1 MNRIMRKNILA
12 LCLSLGLATSAMA
25 EQTHWGYQGDNA
37 PENWGNLPDAQ
48 TCASGKTQSPID
60 IFDGKNNK
68 QLPALKFNY
77 QHADIKQIIDNG
89 HSLQFNFDANST
101 FSYENKTYKL
111 VQFHAHEPAEHT
123 INGVRYPLE
132 LHFVHQAADHSNLVI
147 AVFVQEGK
155 ENSYFEKLSVFKQL
169 VKNSSENT
177 DILFNP
183 EHIYPKNHS
192 YYRYT
197 GSLTTPPCSEPVT
210 WILFRQ
216 PITLSK
222 DEIEEIS
229 HYLPK
234 NNNRPVQPLNNRIIE
249 NN

>member
-1 MNRIMRKNILA
+1 MKKSILG
-12 LCLSLGLATSAMA
+12 LCLTLGLASSAMA
-25 EQTHWGYQGDNA
+25 QTHWGYQGDYA
-37 PENWGNLPDAQ
+37 PENWGKMSDAQ
-48 TCASGKTQSPID
+48 TCSTGKTQSPID
-60 IFDGKNNK
+60 IFDSKTNHK
-68 QLPALKFNY
+68 LPPLKFDY
-77 QHADIKQIIDNG
+77 RHADIKQIVDNG
-89 HSLQFNFDANST
+89 HSLQFNFDSNSNLT
-101 FSYENKTYKL
+101 YNNKTYTL

-123 INGVRYPLE
+123 INGIRYPLE
-132 LHFVHQAADHSNLVI
+132 LHFVHQAADHSNLVV
-147 AVFVQEGK
+147 AVFVQEGQQ
-155 ENSYFEKLSVFKQL
+155 NSYFEKLSVFKKL
-169 VKNSSENT
+169 AKNGSENT

-183 EHIYPKNHS
+183 EHLYPHNHS

-222 DEIEEIS
+222 AEIAEIAQ
-229 HYLPK
+229 YLPK

>member
-1 MNRIMRKNILA
+1 MGKIA
-12 LCLSLGLATSAMA
+12 
-25 EQTHWGYQGDNA
+25 
-37 PENWGNLPDAQ
+37 DAQ
-48 TCASGKTQSPID
+48 TCSTGKTQSPID
-60 IFDGKNNK
+60 IFDSKTNHK
-68 QLPALKFNY
+68 LPPLKFDY
-77 QHADIKQIIDNG
+77 RHADIKQIVDNG
-89 HSLQFNFDANST
+89 HSLQFNFDSSSNPT
-101 FSYENKTYKL
+101 YNNKTYTL

-123 INGVRYPLE
+123 INGIRYPLE
-132 LHFVHQAADHSNLVI
+132 LHFVHQAADHSNLVV
-147 AVFVQEGK
+147 AVFVQEGQQ
-155 ENSYFEKLSVFKQL
+155 NSYFEKLSVFKKL
-169 VKNSSENT
+169 AKNGSENT

-183 EHIYPKNHS
+183 EHLYPHNHS

-222 DEIEEIS
+222 AEIAEIAQ
-229 HYLPK
+229 YLPK

>member
-1 MNRIMRKNILA
+1 MGKIA
-12 LCLSLGLATSAMA
+12 
-25 EQTHWGYQGDNA
+25 
-37 PENWGNLPDAQ
+37 DAQ
-48 TCASGKTQSPID
+48 TCSTGKTQSPID
-60 IFDGKNNK
+60 IFDSKTNHK
-68 QLPALKFNY
+68 LPPLKFDY
-77 QHADIKQIIDNG
+77 RHADIKQIVDNG
-89 HSLQFNFDANST
+89 HSLQFNFDSNSNLT
-101 FSYENKTYKL
+101 YNNKTYTL

-123 INGVRYPLE
+123 INGIRYPLE
-132 LHFVHQAADHSNLVI
+132 LHFVHQAADHSNLVV
-147 AVFVQEGK
+147 AVFVQEGQQ
-155 ENSYFEKLSVFKQL
+155 NSYFEKLSVFKKL
-169 VKNSSENT
+169 AKNGSENT

-183 EHIYPKNHS
+183 EHLYPHNHS

-222 DEIEEIS
+222 AEIAEIAQ
-229 HYLPK
+229 YLPK